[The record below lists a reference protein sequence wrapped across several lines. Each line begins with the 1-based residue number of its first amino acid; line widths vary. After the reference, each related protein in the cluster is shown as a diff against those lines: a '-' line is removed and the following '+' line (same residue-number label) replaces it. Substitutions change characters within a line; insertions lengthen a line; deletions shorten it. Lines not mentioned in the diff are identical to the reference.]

1 MTDDEAVRQAP
12 REVPHAQMP
21 PRTLVVDEIGSQ
33 LLWIDGALAL
43 PPGSRIELAEPKA
56 DGIVTAVRLSGAWVG
71 GRPLLVLTVRITE
84 PGGV

>member
-1 MTDDEAVRQAP
+1 MTDNEAVREAP

-33 LLWIDGALAL
+33 LLWIDGALTL

-56 DGIVTAVRLSGAWVG
+56 DGIVTGVRLSGAWVG